1 MLHCP
6 AGDINSAKLILSGA
20 EAGGVKLA
28 ALFSGGKD
36 STYSVLRAKELGHKV
51 ACLIAMQPASDESML
66 FHYPNSWV
74 TSRQAEAMKIP
85 SFAFEAKE
93 GKDGEVNALEAA
105 VIEAKSLYGIEG
117 VVFGGIASRF
127 QKDAFEGVCR
137 RQRLQPVAPLWGI
150 EPEKYMA
157 ELLDRGFEIIIVGV
171 SAMGL
176 GKEWL
181 GATIDRA
188 ALSRL
193 VPLAKKYGFNL
204 AFEGGEA
211 ETLVTDCPL
220 FEKKLRIKDART
232 HWDGQRG
239 MFEILEVE
247 LVNK

>member
-1 MLHCP
+1 
-6 AGDINSAKLILSGA
+6 
-20 EAGGVKLA
+20 VKLA

-36 STYSVLRAKELGHKV
+36 STYSILRAKETGHEI
-51 ACLIAMQPASDESML
+51 ACLIAMRPASDESML

-74 TSRQAEAMKIP
+74 AARQAETMKIP
-85 SFAFEAKE
+85 SLAFEAK
-93 GKDGEVNALEAA
+93 GNKDDEVNALERA
-105 VIEAKSLYGIEG
+105 VMRTKSLYGIEG

-127 QKDAFEGVCR
+127 QKDAFEGVCH

-157 ELLDRGFEIIIVGV
+157 ELLDRGFEIIVVGV

-181 GATIDRA
+181 GATIDRT

-193 VPLAKKYGFNL
+193 VPLAKKFGFNL

-220 FEKKLRIKDART
+220 FGKRLHIKDART

-247 LVNK
+247 LVDK